1 MDIKP
6 PQEGLDAAN
15 GFSNYTQKGVTISVV
30 MEVALTLTILLRSIG
45 LTLLVAVASFG
56 PAFAATPT
64 APVPHGT
71 VTLIS
76 ENSALSP
83 QGQNWLGLHIVLEP
97 GWHTYWVNPG
107 DAGIKPK
114 IAWKLPA
121 GFQAGET
128 AWPVPQRLP
137 VDKLIDYG
145 YEKDV
150 TLLVP
155 VRAMGNAATASAAEV
170 AAQISIAVCKELC
183 IPGKAAVSISLPVK
197 ANAGVPAAQNA
208 AIFAA
213 ARNRLPK
220 MLPAASKV
228 TVADGKGEFVLTA
241 DLGKQGGKAMFFP
254 LEEGQVDNV
263 AAQKAEP
270 SPKGVRLHLKKS
282 ADLNMPIARLKGVLD
297 LDGVAYQID
306 AAVMK

>member
-1 MDIKP
+1 MKFP
-6 PQEGLDAAN
+6 
-15 GFSNYTQKGVTISVV
+15 TIVRSIAIILLPLISSA
-30 MEVALTLTILLRSIG
+30 VAL
-45 LTLLVAVASFG
+45 
-56 PAFAATPT
+56 AATPT

-83 QGQNWLGLHIVLEP
+83 QQQNWLGLHIVLEP

-107 DAGIKPK
+107 DAGIRPK
-114 IAWKLPA
+114 ITWKLPT

-128 AWPVPQRLP
+128 AWPLPQRLP

-145 YEKDV
+145 YESDV

-170 AAQISIAVCKELC
+170 SAQLSIAVCKELC

-208 AIFAA
+208 AVFAA

-220 MLPAASKV
+220 ALPTPSKV
-228 TVADGKGEFVLTA
+228 TIIDARNEFVLTA
-241 DLGKQGGKAMFFP
+241 DVGRRSPRALFFP

-263 AAQKAEP
+263 APQKAEP
-270 SPKGVRLHLKKS
+270 NTTGVRLHLKKS
-282 ADLNMPIARLKGVLD
+282 GDLTKPIARLRGVLQ
-297 LDGVAYQID
+297 LDGTGYQID
-306 AAVMK
+306 APVMK